1 MFRAFDHFLQS
12 FSMSDQVFSS
22 ISYAFRTL
30 FVALLCVILTV
41 LARFLLPRILRF
53 LAPKKLMPYLQIWNK
68 RKLLKRIIFLITPL
82 ICILISPSFGSAGKW
97 IVNVMTFFTII
108 IIVLI
113 IDSILSIIDD
123 MYRTREIAKKRPIK
137 GFLQIFEIIIIIVFG
152 TVIVASWIGES
163 PIVLLSGIGAFTAIL
178 TLVFK
183 DSILGFIS
191 GIQLTANDMI
201 RIGDWIEMPK
211 YDVNGIVSDITLI
224 SVKVDNFDNTT
235 STVPAYAL
243 VSDSFKNWRKMPI
256 GGSRRLKRSIY
267 IDMSS
272 IVFCTEIMIDQFSKN
287 PLLKEYIHSKIPKG
301 KPLSYPQTQLT
312 NIGVFRIYLEK
323 YLMSIHAINSEMT
336 LVVRQLQSEAK
347 GMPLE
352 IYAFTT
358 ETDFQKYENVQSD
371 IFDHIYAIAPSFSIR
386 IFQEPSGY
394 DMKHRD
400 D

>member
-1 MFRAFDHFLQS
+1 MFHAFDHFLQS
-12 FSMSDQVFSS
+12 FSLSNSAYRF
-22 ISYAFRTL
+22 ISYSFRAL
-30 FVALLCVILTV
+30 FVILLCIILTLV
-41 LARFLLPRILRF
+41 ARVLLPQILRF
-53 LAPKKLMPYLQIWNK
+53 LAPKKIRPYLQIWNK
-68 RKLLKRIIFLITPL
+68 RKLLKRFIFLITPL
-82 ICILISPSFGSAGKW
+82 ICILFSNRFGSADKW
-97 IVNVMTFFTII
+97 IIKVMTLFTIVV
-108 IIVLI
+108 IVLI

-123 MYRTREIAKKRPIK
+123 MYRMREISKKRPIK

-152 TVIVASWIGES
+152 TVIIASWIGES

-211 YDVNGIVSDITLI
+211 YDVNGIVSDISLI

-256 GGSRRLKRSIY
+256 GGSRRIKRSIY

-272 IVFCTEIMIDQFSKN
+272 IQFCTERMIEEFSKN
-287 PLLKEYIHSKIPKG
+287 PLLKDYIHSKMQKG
-301 KPLSYPQTQLT
+301 KPLAFPQTQLT
-312 NIGVFRIYLEK
+312 NIGIFRIYLEK
-323 YLMSIHAINSEMT
+323 YLISNKSIHSEMT
-336 LVVRQLQSEAK
+336 LIVRQLQADAK

-352 IYAFTT
+352 IYAFIN

-394 DMKHRD
+394 DMKHRGD
-400 D
+400 